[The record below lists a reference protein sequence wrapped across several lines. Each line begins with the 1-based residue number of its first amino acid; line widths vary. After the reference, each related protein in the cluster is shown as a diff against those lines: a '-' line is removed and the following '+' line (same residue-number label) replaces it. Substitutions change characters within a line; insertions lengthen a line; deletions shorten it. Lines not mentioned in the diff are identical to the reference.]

1 MAKTLKQILDGI
13 KSSKLKT
20 KDILGNQPGVD
31 YSPKAKDERDFADQH
46 HIQKHADRVGNGD
59 DIYQATNIKQDTTAR
74 HGHKSR
80 NDEKVYEAAKR
91 NMTEADL
98 GLECNMSEAGVKCP
112 VHGMMQ
118 CPAKVLN
125 EKPVKEVEKHKAG
138 RELAL
143 KKKSGDKNFGM
154 AEPRVKATEEVEQ
167 IDEILVHNYISGPKN
182 KSAQVRKNMNA
193 GNYSV
198 KKITDDTVVGISN
211 HDDATSAH
219 AAAKKHIDESEIDK
233 WSKHMLRP
241 LGSIAKSKQTMLVT
255 MKKDRVKNTKTGG
268 GVTRIKKSEYD
279 PKIHDLAEEEVIN
292 ELSADK
298 LNSYASSARK
308 QHDRLKRVKIADDPE
323 ASDIKNRMMQNRAK
337 GVNRASKKLDN
348 PVKLL
353 QYRTLS
359 QESSELGERKM
370 SDAEME
376 KRERIVKGMKKKLS
390 DFRARYGKRAKD
402 VMYAAATK
410 QAMKEDPAQS
420 AAPENLTKNE
430 KKKKMEQSAPAVT
443 PITLPN
449 FSADVNTG
457 RNV

>member
-31 YSPKAKDERDFADQH
+31 YSPKAKDERDFADRH

-59 DIYQATNIKQDTTAR
+59 DIYQATNIKQATTAR

-80 NDEKVYEAAKR
+80 GDEKVYEADKR

-98 GLECNMSEAGVKCP
+98 GLEGNMSEAGVESPVHGMKNCIKENEPSSTAANLKTLDTLHMGKCNMSEAGVKCP
-112 VHGMMQ
+112 VHGMVQ
-118 CPAKVLN
+118 CPTKVLK
-125 EKPVKEVEKHKAG
+125 EKPAKEEAG
-138 RELAL
+138 
-143 KKKSGDKNFGM
+143 G
-154 AEPRVKATEEVEQ
+154 
-167 IDEILVHNYISGPKN
+167 
-182 KSAQVRKNMNA
+182 
-193 GNYSV
+193 
-198 KKITDDTVVGISN
+198 
-211 HDDATSAH
+211 
-219 AAAKKHIDESEIDK
+219 
-233 WSKHMLRP
+233 
-241 LGSIAKSKQTMLVT
+241 KQTMLVT

-308 QHDRLKRVKIADDPE
+308 QHDSLKRVKIADDPE
-323 ASDIKNRMMQNRAK
+323 ASDIRNRMMQNRAK
-337 GVNRASKKLDN
+337 GVSRALKKLDN
-348 PVKLL
+348 PVKSL

-410 QAMKEDPAQS
+410 QAMKEDLAQL
-420 AAPENLTKNE
+420 AAAKNLTKNE

>member
-31 YSPKAKDERDFADQH
+31 YSPKAKDERDFADKH

-91 NMTEADL
+91 NMTEAGL
-98 GLECNMSEAGVKCP
+98 GLMCNMSEAGVKCP
-112 VHGMMQ
+112 IHGMMQ
-118 CPAKVLN
+118 CPAKVLK

-167 IDEILVHNYISGPKN
+167 IDEI
-182 KSAQVRKNMNA
+182 
-193 GNYSV
+193 
-198 KKITDDTVVGISN
+198 
-211 HDDATSAH
+211 
-219 AAAKKHIDESEIDK
+219 AAAKKHIGESELDK

-298 LNSYASSARK
+298 LNRYASSARK
-308 QHDRLKRVKIADDPE
+308 QHDSLKRVKIADDPE
-323 ASDIKNRMMQNRAK
+323 ASDIRNRMMQNRAK
-337 GVNRASKKLDN
+337 GVNRALKKLDN
-348 PVKLL
+348 PVKSL

-359 QESSELGERKM
+359 QESSELGDRKM

>member
-31 YSPKAKDERDFADQH
+31 YSPKAKDERDFADKH

-112 VHGMMQ
+112 VHGMVQ
-118 CPAKVLN
+118 CPTRVLK

-167 IDEILVHNYISGPKN
+167 IDEI
-182 KSAQVRKNMNA
+182 
-193 GNYSV
+193 
-198 KKITDDTVVGISN
+198 
-211 HDDATSAH
+211 
-219 AAAKKHIDESEIDK
+219 AAAKKHIGESELDK

-298 LNSYASSARK
+298 LNRYASSARK
-308 QHDRLKRVKIADDPE
+308 QHDSLKRVKIADDPE
-323 ASDIKNRMMQNRAK
+323 ASDIRNRMMQNRAK
-337 GVNRASKKLDN
+337 GVNRALKKLDN
-348 PVKLL
+348 PVKSL

-390 DFRARYGKRAKD
+390 DFRARYGKRAKN

-410 QAMKEDPAQS
+410 QAMKEDLAQPPA
-420 AAPENLTKNE
+420 AKNLTKNE

>member
-1 MAKTLKQILDGI
+1 VSYPRQ
-13 KSSKLKT
+13 
-20 KDILGNQPGVD
+20 
-31 YSPKAKDERDFADQH
+31 
-46 HIQKHADRVGNGD
+46 
-59 DIYQATNIKQDTTAR
+59 
-74 HGHKSR
+74 
-80 NDEKVYEAAKR
+80 
-91 NMTEADL
+91 
-98 GLECNMSEAGVKCP
+98 
-112 VHGMMQ
+112 MQ
-118 CPAKVLN
+118 CPAKVLK

-167 IDEILVHNYISGPKN
+167 IDEI
-182 KSAQVRKNMNA
+182 
-193 GNYSV
+193 
-198 KKITDDTVVGISN
+198 
-211 HDDATSAH
+211 
-219 AAAKKHIDESEIDK
+219 AAAKKHIGESELDK

-298 LNSYASSARK
+298 LNRYASSARK
-308 QHDRLKRVKIADDPE
+308 QHDSLKRVKIADDPE
-323 ASDIKNRMMQNRAK
+323 ASDIRNRMMQNRAK
-337 GVNRASKKLDN
+337 GVNRALKKLDN
-348 PVKLL
+348 PVKSL

-359 QESSELGERKM
+359 QESSELGDRKM

-390 DFRARYGKRAKD
+390 DFRARYGKRAKN

-410 QAMKEDPAQS
+410 QAMKEDLAQPPA
-420 AAPENLTKNE
+420 AKNLTKNE